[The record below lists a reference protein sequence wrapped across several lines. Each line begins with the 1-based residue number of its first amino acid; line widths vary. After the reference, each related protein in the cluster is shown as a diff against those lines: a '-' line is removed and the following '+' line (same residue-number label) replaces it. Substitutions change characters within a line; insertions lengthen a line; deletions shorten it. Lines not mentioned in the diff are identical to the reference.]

1 MADTGWMEEYRETE
15 DVNQKYRLLREE
27 VTQLRQ
33 QAQDKRFTDNDEVM
47 ELLREQN
54 AKFEGELLVFA
65 ANDFGYPVALRPA
78 GTSLDVQEAVREEIL
93 QEKYKDN
100 PELDTVRQQ
109 LLDADARIHK
119 ALVVHHDGGSIDY
132 HLPGGRN
139 ENTNFLTVRE
149 AVGLVDYVTNSA
161 QRDGLSKQYG

>member
-1 MADTGWMEEYRETE
+1 MTDTDWIDEYRKTE
-15 DVNQKYRLLREE
+15 DVNRKYRLLREE
-27 VTQLRQ
+27 VTRLRQ
-33 QAQDKRFTDNDEVM
+33 EAEDKRFTDNDAVL
-47 ELLREQN
+47 ELLQEQN
-54 AKFEGELLVFA
+54 EKFAGELLVFA
-65 ANDFGYPVALRPA
+65 ANDFGYPVALRPT
-78 GTSLDVQEAVREEIL
+78 GTDIELQEAVREEIL
-93 QEKYKDN
+93 QEKYKDS

-109 LLDADARIHK
+109 LLDADERIHK

-161 QRDGLSKQYG
+161 QRDGLSKRYG